1 MQDLASK
8 IVAKWLAIVKGVAA
22 SVESTAAE
30 PQEESKPEPVPVL
43 KITLKKDG
51 KNLVRTNSSQ
61 DEESEDEPPIVKVTK
76 SKKTEDSHVKTKSSS
91 RDSSKKHKSSSSD
104 SKHRSSSDK
113 RISDKHSSD
122 KQRSSENRDKSSS
135 DKSRSSRDKE
145 KEKEKDRSS
154 KYSSSASSSSSS
166 KNYLKERERERER
179 TKRKEKEK
187 EEKDTKLTKIEKDRQ
202 VETDQAT
209 LARLMVPSINKL
221 GKIPKK
227 TDKEKINQLKENIGK
242 ADSSGESKEK
252 PAAPAPPS
260 DLTKKNYSFS
270 IEKRTPS
277 DQKPKT
283 VKTFNAK
290 FRSTGLEEETAKPPP
305 SRGKATSSSSSSSSS
320 EKKSVKRPS
329 PTKDLPLPPEK
340 KLKTTSD
347 HSTPS
352 SSDKS
357 SSPSEKSKVTP
368 PKAKGKLKTG
378 ADCFS
383 FFNLLIEMSS
393 IRTELLVKISTRHTI
408 YNNIPGWNSKI
419 KLPKSIFTIV
429 I

>member
-8 IVAKWLAIVKGVAA
+8 IVAKWLAIVKGVAT
-22 SVESTAAE
+22 SVESTAAAAGE

-61 DEESEDEPPIVKVTK
+61 DEESEDELPIVKVTK

-113 RISDKHSSD
+113 HSSD
-122 KQRSSENRDKSSS
+122 KQRSSESRDKSSS

-290 FRSTGLEEETAKPPP
+290 FRSTGLEEETKPPP

-383 FFNLLIEMSS
+383 FFNFLIEMSS
-393 IRTELLVKISTRHTI
+393 IRTKLLVKISTRKY
-408 YNNIPGWNSKI
+408 YNIQ
-419 KLPKSIFTIV
+419 
-429 I
+429 